1 MQMLNVKSK
10 KINLLNFI
18 AIQMVFAIIYF
29 LIGFVLG
36 LGLMMDYI
44 REHRLARV
52 LIQCVIVL
60 FIGLVLWPVLLVS
73 MAWNTFV
80 K

>member
-1 MQMLNVKSK
+1 MLNVKSK

>member
-1 MQMLNVKSK
+1 ML
-10 KINLLNFI
+10 
-18 AIQMVFAIIYF
+18 FAIVYF